1 MGTGRGRG
9 RSQGGGRL
17 GEGLGELCQ
26 IFLSKCLFFLSGL
39 LVMVM
44 VIGHQFFVLPGKEGG
59 GPDGGEDFLGR
70 GSDRL
75 GSGPE

>member
-1 MGTGRGRG
+1 MGRGRG
-9 RSQGGGRL
+9 RSRGGGRL
-17 GEGLGELCQ
+17 GEDLGKEN
-26 IFLSKCLFFLSGL
+26 ISKCPSFLSGL
-39 LVMVM
+39 LVKVM
-44 VIGHQFFVLPGKEGG
+44 VLGHQTFVPPGKEGG

>member
-9 RSQGGGRL
+9 RSQGGGTL
-17 GEGLGELCQ
+17 GEDLGREN
-26 IFLSKCLFFLSGL
+26 ISKYLSFLSGL

-44 VIGHQFFVLPGKEGG
+44 VLGHQFFVLPGKEGG

>member
-17 GEGLGELCQ
+17 GEDLGKEN
-26 IFLSKCLFFLSGL
+26 ISKCSSFLSGV

-44 VIGHQFFVLPGKEGG
+44 VLGHQNVVLPGKEGG

>member
-1 MGTGRGRG
+1 MGRGRG

-17 GEGLGELCQ
+17 GEDLGKEN
-26 IFLSKCLFFLSGL
+26 ISKCPSFLSGV

-44 VIGHQFFVLPGKEGG
+44 VLDHKTFVPPGKEGG

>member
-1 MGTGRGRG
+1 MLMV
-9 RSQGGGRL
+9 L
-17 GEGLGELCQ
+17 GH
-26 IFLSKCLFFLSGL
+26 K
-39 LVMVM
+39 
-44 VIGHQFFVLPGKEGG
+44 FFVLPGKEGG